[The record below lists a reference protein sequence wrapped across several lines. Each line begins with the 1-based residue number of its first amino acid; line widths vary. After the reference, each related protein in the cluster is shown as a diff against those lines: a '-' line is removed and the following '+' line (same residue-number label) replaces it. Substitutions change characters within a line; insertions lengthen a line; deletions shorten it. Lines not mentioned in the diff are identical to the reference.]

1 MKKVL
6 NYAKANPIVIML
18 VAVSIVVGLT
28 TDNFFSWSNLGNLMS
43 NTTIRFIIALGV
55 SGCLITKGTDLSAGR
70 QVGLA
75 GCIAGILIQRG
86 DYTGRLFPN
95 IPEMNI
101 FVVLVIVVIIGIII
115 GGING
120 LIIAILKVPPFIAT
134 LGMQTIVY
142 GLALTL
148 TNAQPIGGFQKI
160 YTQLVT
166 GRIGSTDGFYLPY
179 LFFVA
184 LFFGLLFWFIYNKT
198 RHGKYMYAI
207 GGNEVAAEVSGVN
220 TKKTTISIYVIAG
233 VMYAIAG
240 WLLAAKS
247 GGASSGL
254 ALIVTNAQ
262 PIGGFQKIYTQLVT
276 GRIGSTDGFY
286 LPYLFFVALGFGL
299 LFWFIYN
306 KTIHGKY
313 MYAIGGN
320 EVAAEVSGVNTKRTT
335 ISIYLI
341 AGVMYAIAGWL
352 LAAKAGGAS
361 SGLAQGYELEAIA
374 GCTIGGVSTTG
385 GIGTVP
391 GIVIGVLVFE
401 LLKIVL
407 QFLGVNP
414 YYNYIVQGLV
424 IVVAVALDIRK
435 NTRKK

>member
-1 MKKVL
+1 MKNVMKKVL
-6 NYAKANPIVIML
+6 DYFKGNPIVIML
-18 VAVSIVVGLT
+18 VAVAIIVGVT
-28 TDNFFSWSNLGNLMS
+28 TDNFFSWSNLGNLIS

-75 GCIAGILIQRG
+75 GCLAGILIQRA
-86 DYTGRLFPN
+86 DYAGRLLPNFP
-95 IPEMNI
+95 ELNI
-101 FVVLVIVVIIGIII
+101 FVVLGIVVIIGAFI
-115 GGING
+115 GTING
-120 LIIAILKVPPFIAT
+120 VVVSILKVPPFIAT

-142 GLALTL
+142 GLALII

-160 YTQLVT
+160 YTELIT
-166 GRIGSTDGFYLPY
+166 GRLGSAKGFYLPY

-184 LFFGLLFWFIYNKT
+184 LFFGILFWFIYNKT

-207 GGNEVAAEVSGVN
+207 GGNEIAAEVSGVN
-220 TKKTTISIYVIAG
+220 TKKTLISIYMRAG
-233 VMYAIAG
+233 IMYAIAG

-247 GGASSGL
+247 
-254 ALIVTNAQ
+254 
-262 PIGGFQKIYTQLVT
+262 
-276 GRIGSTDGFY
+276 
-286 LPYLFFVALGFGL
+286 
-299 LFWFIYN
+299 
-306 KTIHGKY
+306 
-313 MYAIGGN
+313 
-320 EVAAEVSGVNTKRTT
+320 
-335 ISIYLI
+335 
-341 AGVMYAIAGWL
+341 
-352 LAAKAGGAS
+352 GGAS

-435 NTRKK
+435 NMKKK